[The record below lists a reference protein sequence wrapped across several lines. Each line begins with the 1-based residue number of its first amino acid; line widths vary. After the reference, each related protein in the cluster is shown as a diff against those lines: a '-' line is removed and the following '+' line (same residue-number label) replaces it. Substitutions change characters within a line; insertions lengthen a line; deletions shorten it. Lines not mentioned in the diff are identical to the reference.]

1 MKTQLAPKPKHAA
14 PSANSLERRREAIQR
29 KAAAVNRCWS
39 AGERRL
45 RSELARQL
53 QLRLFATIVQANCQT
68 LSVA

>member
-1 MKTQLAPKPKHAA
+1 MKTQLATRPKRAA
-14 PSANSLERRREAIQR
+14 PTAKSLGRRREAIQR

-39 AGERRL
+39 AGERRV

-53 QLRLFATIVQANCQT
+53 QLRLFATIVQANCQS